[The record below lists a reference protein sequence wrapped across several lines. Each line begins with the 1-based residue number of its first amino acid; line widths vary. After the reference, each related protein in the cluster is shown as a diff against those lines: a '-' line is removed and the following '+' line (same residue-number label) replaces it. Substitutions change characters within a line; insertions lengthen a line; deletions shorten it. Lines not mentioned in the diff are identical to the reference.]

1 LKRWAKSS
9 YPVSSWQQ
17 LGLDVTSYV
26 LRPSSGWAFW
36 TRDPRAHVT
45 SIPTLHFETGDTS
58 VTTSCYLPVQTP
70 GWAAVARWVG
80 HPWLGIVRLPPL
92 ACFLMDP
99 IVSLSPSPCAT
110 VAHRGATMGFW
121 SHSLT
126 NKNYLD
132 TLVSCGLETTSS
144 LAPKKFVSADGL
156 HGFIRALPRARPRDA
171 SPPLLDGT
179 TAPLQDPVASLEP

>member
-9 YPVSSWQQ
+9 YPVLAWQQ
-17 LGLDVTSYV
+17 LGLSVTSYV
-26 LRPSSGWAFW
+26 VRPSSGWACW
-36 TRDPRAHVT
+36 THDPRAHVT
-45 SIPTLHFETGDTS
+45 SIPTLHIEIGDTS

-70 GWAAVARWVG
+70 GWAVVAWWVG
-80 HPWLGIVRLPPL
+80 HPWLGIVRLTPL

-132 TLVSCGLETTSS
+132 ILVSCGLLHKGDYQLPSSKEVRIRRRASWFHSCTSTS
-144 LAPKKFVSADGL
+144 VAP
-156 HGFIRALPRARPRDA
+156 RCLPTP
-171 SPPLLDGT
+171 S
-179 TAPLQDPVASLEP
+179 